1 MQPRIN
7 LITLGVADV
16 AAARRFY
23 ERLGWVASARST
35 ADVAFFQ
42 AGGSVLAL
50 WGRADLAAD
59 AAVPAAGEGFRG
71 IALAWNGHSKAE
83 VDDVLARAVAAG
95 ARLSRPAHDTDWGG
109 YSGYFADPD
118 GHLWEV
124 AWNPGFPLG
133 PDGAVHLPE

>member
-16 AAARRFY
+16 PAARRFY

-50 WGRADLAAD
+50 WGRANLAAD
-59 AAVPAAGEGFRG
+59 AAVPEAGEGFRG
-71 IALAWNGHSKAE
+71 IALAWNGRSKAE

-95 ARLSRPAHDTDWGG
+95 ARLSRPARDTDWGG